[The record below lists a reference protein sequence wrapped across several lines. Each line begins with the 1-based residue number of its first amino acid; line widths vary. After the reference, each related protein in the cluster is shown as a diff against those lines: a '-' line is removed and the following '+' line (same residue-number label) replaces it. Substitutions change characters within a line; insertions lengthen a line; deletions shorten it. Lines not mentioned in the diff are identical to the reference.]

1 MASQGPLSSSSPLFA
16 GLQTLRGNWGWFLA
30 LGIVLIVLG
39 ILALGAPLVMTLTT
53 VMLFG
58 VLLVVG
64 GGAEIVSSFW
74 ASKWSGFFL
83 HVLSGVLHLVVGI
96 IMVDRPGLSAA
107 GFTLVL
113 AVFLLVGGLIRIIV
127 SVVHR
132 FPQWG
137 WVLLNGIVTLLLG
150 ILIWRGWPE
159 ASLWVIG
166 TFVGLDLLFNG
177 WSWVMLALAARKIP
191 NVTS

>member
-1 MASQGPLSSSSPLFA
+1 LFE
-16 GLQTLRGNWGWFLA
+16 GLQTLRSKWGWFLV

-64 GGAEIVSSFW
+64 GGAEIVSAFW

-83 HVLSGVLHLVVGI
+83 HVLSGVLHLVVG
-96 IMVDRPGLSAA
+96 
-107 GFTLVL
+107 
-113 AVFLLVGGLIRIIV
+113 IIV

-166 TFVGLDLLFNG
+166 TFVGVDLLFNG

-191 NVTS
+191 NVTGWH